1 MNILNSSSNSSIQNI
16 EKNNYK
22 YDEYGFLKVNSLED
36 LLYDKF
42 NKYMENYIYIYQK
55 NKLENRKRND
65 NISNKYNLN
74 CLLNNDKTKSMKI
87 IVTKKKHKDNNNI
100 YREKE
105 NAKNNNKYDTK
116 NNDYINDPYQKFENV
131 FCKSD
136 RNNIDKYYIKRK
148 NKIKTNTKENIK
160 NEELNSYIN
169 EKEGNIK
176 RNRNN
181 SNEFKK
187 ENIKTFRNTIKSN
200 KFSYEQNHENHSNKK
215 DNRNK
220 NYSVKRIHKD
230 ILFKIPN
237 LSQYYMTKINKESHF
252 YMKIKKK
259 IPIIEKEYI
268 TKNYIKKFKKNNF
281 NKNVIS
287 LPESTLCYF
296 EKTNKIIVLNSTP
309 TLKIIKNNQYFITKQ
324 IIKSKKEKTI
334 QIKKMKTTKSK
345 SKKKNKIIK
354 SFPKIKNKKES
365 STINIRIINPK
376 NSSIVYDDSGKID
389 IKASW
394 NKINRIDTKKINNS
408 KLTLNPNLT
417 KRRYVYE
424 RKIISPLNPL
434 IKHRKLIE
442 KTNNTNIKINTL
454 KTSSFDKLNKNKK
467 FKTLYKYKIPIK
479 AKFRNNMMTNNN
491 IIEFPKNKSRN
502 NLYKSLEKIYD
513 QKQKNE
519 SMSSFR
525 NINFDNYLNFPA
537 IDSYFN

>member
-16 EKNNYK
+16 EKHNYK

-74 CLLNNDKTKSMKI
+74 CLLNNDKNKSMKI
-87 IVTKKKHKDNNNI
+87 IITKKKNKDNNNI

-296 EKTNKIIVLNSTP
+296 ERTNKIIVLNSTP

-334 QIKKMKTTKSK
+334 KIKKIKTTKSK

-394 NKINRIDTKKINNS
+394 NKINKIDTKKINNS

-454 KTSSFDKLNKNKK
+454 KTSSVDKLNKNKK